1 MKKQNLLYLGF
12 IIVMLLAASCSNT
25 ETQKKQPAENK
36 TSTAVFAKGEKITN
50 EYFTG
55 SAWLQMLVENDSLY
69 NCPIGN
75 VTFEPGARNNWH
87 VHPGGQILLVTSGK
101 GYHQLKGQPV
111 ELIESGDIVK
121 VPPGAMHWH
130 GATPDSELTHL
141 AISTN
146 PQKGIVVWM
155 EKLSDEEYNRIK
167 L

>member
-1 MKKQNLLYLGF
+1 
-12 IIVMLLAASCSNT
+12 MLVTVSCNV
-25 ETQKKQPAENK
+25 ETQKKQSAENK
-36 TSTAVFAKGEKITN
+36 TNTTVFAKGEKITN

-55 SAWLQMLVENDSLY
+55 TAWLQMLVPNDSIY
-69 NCPIGN
+69 NCQIGN

-87 VHPGGQILLVTSGK
+87 VHPGGQILLVTGGK

-111 ELIESGDIVK
+111 EQIESGDVVK
-121 VPPGAMHWH
+121 VPSGVAHWH

-146 PQKGIVVWM
+146 TQKGIVVWM
-155 EKLSDEEYNRIK
+155 EKLSDDEYNRIK